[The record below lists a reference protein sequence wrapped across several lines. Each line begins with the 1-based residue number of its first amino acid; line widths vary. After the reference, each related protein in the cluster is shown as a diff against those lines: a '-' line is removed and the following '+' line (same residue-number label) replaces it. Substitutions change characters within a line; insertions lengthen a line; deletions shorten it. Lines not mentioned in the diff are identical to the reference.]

1 MKRPL
6 LLLIA
11 LLLFPSVVLSAS
23 LWLEDSDRAF
33 TQAREQQRPVLMYF
47 TGSDWCH
54 WCIQLNKNVLSQP
67 EFADFAAKELVL
79 LKVDFPKRLPQSAAQ
94 ARRNDQLAR
103 QYRVRGFPTLLL
115 FNAAG
120 DKIATTGFR
129 PGSAADYVT
138 HLQELLK

>member
-1 MKRPL
+1 MKRP

-11 LLLFPSVVLSAS
+11 LLLFPSMVLSAP

-33 TQAREQQRPVLMYF
+33 NQAREQQRPVLMYF

-79 LKVDFPKRLPQSAAQ
+79 LKVDFPKRLPQSATQ